1 MKKKNSGRS
10 SLLLMEL
17 ILAILFFALVS
28 AVCLQIFVK
37 ANLIGKDTEEL
48 DQAVR
53 CVTSAAE
60 LLGQAEEPMEQIM
73 AQYPNSFVLSGDNRI
88 TLLFDEDFRS
98 CDSGHMVYQMDI
110 TTVQDDAQTTE
121 WSVILYKD
129 HHTEPVYQLE
139 GTTYRQYVPVEDL

>member
-1 MKKKNSGRS
+1 MKKKASGRS

-17 ILAILFFALVS
+17 ILSILFFALAS

-37 ANLIGKDTEEL
+37 ASLIGKDTKEL

-60 LLGQAEEPMEQIM
+60 LLGQAEEPMKQIM
-73 AQYPNSFVLSGDNRI
+73 EQYPNSFVLSGENSI
-88 TLLFDEDFRS
+88 TLLFDEDIYS
-98 CDSGHMVYQMDI
+98 CDSEHMAYQMDI
-110 TTVQDDAQTTE
+110 ITVQSDIQTTE

-139 GTTYRQYVPVEDL
+139 GTTYRQYVPVEHL